1 MVLKRTGTVVRPV
14 STARR
19 AVTAAPVKK
28 AVKRVKEFG
37 SNLDFSKYFRYV
49 TSVLSNTTF
58 VLIFALSAFL
68 CYNYTT
74 KGETSHIV
82 KFVSNFVTQFP
93 SFKDSQC
100 SIIGFLQ
107 VFVPFIPAVVSVRP
121 SNRFATLVGVALY
134 YVFVPERT
142 VYEYLVHGIIMYL
155 IVRTEVKSYRLI
167 GFAMLFLS
175 YIMQFALPLPS
186 GEGYNCTTPSD

>member
-1 MVLKRTGTVVRPV
+1 MVLKRTGTVVRPTTT
-14 STARR
+14 SRR
-19 AVTAAPVKK
+19 AVVAAPLKR
-28 AVKRVKEFG
+28 AANRVKNFG
-37 SNLDFSKYFRYV
+37 SNLDFSKYFQYA

-58 VLIFALSAFL
+58 LLIFAFSAFL

-74 KGETSHIV
+74 KGEKSHIV
-82 KFVSNFVTQFP
+82 KFVGNFVTQFP
-93 SFKDSQC
+93 SFKDSEC
-100 SIIGFLQ
+100 SILGFVQ
-107 VFVPFIPAVVSVRP
+107 FFVPFIPAVVSVRP
-121 SNRFATLVGVALY
+121 SNRVATLVGVALY

-155 IVRTEVKSYRLI
+155 ILRTEVRAYRLI

-186 GEGYNCTTPSD
+186 GDGHNCTSS